1 MEVHCRTIERKR
13 DFVRESR
20 QKIEEL
26 WKTVHTIQSSDNS
39 RRTLYDMYEP
49 PVGLDE
55 ICPPPGGYTCK
66 DLCRNK
72 V

>member
-1 MEVHCRTIERKR
+1 MTCIGVGVLHNITQ
-13 DFVRESR
+13 DSR
-20 QKIEEL
+20 QKIEEP
-26 WKTVHTIQSSDNS
+26 WKTVHTIQSSDNP
-39 RRTLYDMYEP
+39 RRTLHDMYEP

-66 DLCRNK
+66 DLYRNK